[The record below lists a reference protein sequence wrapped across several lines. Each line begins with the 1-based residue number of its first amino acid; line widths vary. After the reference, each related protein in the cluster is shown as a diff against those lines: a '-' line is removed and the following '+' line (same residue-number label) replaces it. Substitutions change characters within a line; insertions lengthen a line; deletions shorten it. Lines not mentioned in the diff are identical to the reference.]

1 MADHALMRSPQASGE
16 RGNLFPSEFVPRK
29 LFPEAFC
36 SVRNE
41 TIRRRVVPDQFC
53 EQFFEQN
60 IDFPAEKKLLA
71 KCEQNIEILMKIDPK
86 ASQSGDTISFFS
98 NVLYG
103 TCLTTGRWR
112 RSRSSGR
119 GLSVRTMYN
128 VYRSTTRTR
137 MYTDRRVEAIASDKV
152 PTKRSNAEQYSSK
165 ISVK

>member
-1 MADHALMRSPQASGE
+1 MACWFSSS
-16 RGNLFPSEFVPRK
+16 LFLKVS
-29 LFPEAFC
+29 A
-36 SVRNE
+36 
-41 TIRRRVVPDQFC
+41 VVPDQFC

-71 KCEQNIEILMKIDPK
+71 KCEQNIEIFMKIDPK
-86 ASQSGDTISFFS
+86 ASQPGDTISFFS

-119 GLSVRTMYN
+119 GLSVRTMYT

-137 MYTDRRVEAIASDKV
+137 MYTDRRVEAIASGKV
-152 PTKRSNAEQYSSK
+152 PTKRSNAEQNSSK
-165 ISVK
+165 ISVKRSTKPSKIS

>member
-1 MADHALMRSPQASGE
+1 MDFVNVLLYCWLVLIKWPEGE
-16 RGNLFPSEFVPRK
+16 DLLS
-29 LFPEAFC
+29 
-36 SVRNE
+36 
-41 TIRRRVVPDQFC
+41 RRVPVSGIVPDQFC

-86 ASQSGDTISFFS
+86 ASQPGDTISFFS

-119 GLSVRTMYN
+119 GLSVRTR
-128 VYRSTTRTR
+128 VRVCTRIDKSKPLHQAKYRQN
-137 MYTDRRVEAIASDKV
+137 EAMPSKIQAKYRWNEAL
-152 PTKRSNAEQYSSK
+152 PSK
-165 ISVK
+165 IS